1 MSKVG
6 VMMSVDQPD
15 GLMSSHF
22 GKAKWFMVAD
32 TEGATPA
39 FIRNE
44 GLNGRCAA
52 EIATHEGCTDV
63 ILVDIGDGALGHLQ
77 RANIRAWAAPGP
89 VAGADAL
96 RLLAEGKLTPVPAA
110 RAAERHGGHHG
121 GCCSGHAG
129 GHAAGHGAGHRGCCC
144 HS

>member
-6 VMMSVDQPD
+6 VMMSVDEPN

-32 TEGATPA
+32 TNGGTPA

-52 EIATHEGCTDV
+52 EIATREGCTDV

-77 RANIRAWAAPGP
+77 RSNIRAWAVPAPVIGT
-89 VAGADAL
+89 DAL
-96 RLLAEGKLTPVPAA
+96 RFLAEGKLTPVPPA
-110 RAAERHGGHHG
+110 RAPERHGQHG
-121 GCCSGHAG
+121 GCCSGQAGHHG
-129 GHAAGHGAGHRGCCC
+129 GHASGHGGCCC

>member
-6 VMMSVDQPD
+6 VMMSVDRPD

-32 TEGATPA
+32 TENGTPA

-52 EIATHEGCTDV
+52 EIAVREGCTDV
-63 ILVDIGDGALGHLQ
+63 ILVDIGDGALKHLQ
-77 RANIRAWAAPGP
+77 QANIRAWAVPGT
-89 VAGADAL
+89 VIESDAL
-96 RLLAEGKLTPVPAA
+96 RLLAEGSLMPVPAV
-110 RAAERHGGHHG
+110 RAGERHGEQHG
-121 GCCSGHAG
+121 GCCSSHAG
-129 GHAAGHGAGHRGCCC
+129 GHDAGHGGGGGGCCC
-144 HS
+144 HG

>member
-1 MSKVG
+1 MGKIG
-6 VMMSVDQPD
+6 VMMSVDRPE

-32 TEGATPA
+32 SADAVPA

-52 EIATHEGCTDV
+52 EIAEQQGCTDV

-77 RANIRAWAAPGP
+77 AAQIRAWAAPGL
-89 VAGADAL
+89 VTGREAL
-96 RLLAEGKLTPVPAA
+96 RLLAEGQLSPVPAA
-110 RAAERHGGHHG
+110 RATERHGGGHG
-121 GCCSGHAG
+121 GCCCGHG
-129 GHAAGHGAGHRGCCC
+129 GHGTAGCC
-144 HS
+144 